1 MNTSM
6 PTIVTQGWLLV
17 VMRINLQFQTFSHN
31 TYGMNWWTY
40 GEDGFGRGRTHDMM
54 PGKMLNSRS
63 SILGLNTNLD
73 SQMPL
78 TLSQMDIE
86 LLDKESNKCKKE
98 EMMEYLLYLSREF
111 LLLREHHRRS
121 RKRSQESFKVGRRL
135 IEVSRGKRAKSPSK

>member
-1 MNTSM
+1 
-6 PTIVTQGWLLV
+6 
-17 VMRINLQFQTFSHN
+17 
-31 TYGMNWWTY
+31 
-40 GEDGFGRGRTHDMM
+40 MM

-63 SILGLNTNLD
+63 SILGLDMNPD

-111 LLLREHHRRS
+111 LLLREHHR
-121 RKRSQESFKVGRRL
+121 
-135 IEVSRGKRAKSPSK
+135 